1 MQPIIEYAEEELGE
15 FVITRYQLERLA
27 AKIKS
32 ISCIK
37 GKTTKKVSG
46 ISPKCPSGYKRK

>member
-15 FVITRYQLERLA
+15 FVATRYQLEKLA
-27 AKIKS
+27 AKIKT
-32 ISCIK
+32 ISCVK

-46 ISPKCPSGYKRK
+46 LTPKCPSGFKKK